1 LEEYGSFVKV
11 PAIRLMPEKTCRV

>member
-11 PAIRLMPEKTCRV
+11 PIIPLLRKINCSS